1 MCEYTKSTVNKSTWK
16 YLDYRMK
23 VESTAQEGLLTMR
36 WYPGSSWCTV
46 LVYPHDILVRLHNT
60 LHIVYHYLCTK
71 YCSLDTYCITVLCLQ
86 SIGLYLECEDI
97 IAFCHYN
104 GCCIMLTKFIVY
116 IKFQYIFTNLWPY
129 SSCIGSIS
137 SRAVWVCVLHIS
149 FEQLA
154 LQFNHINLQ

>member
-71 YCSLDTYCITVLCLQ
+71 YCSLDTYCIIVLCLQ
-86 SIGLYLECEDI
+86 VLVCIWSVRILLHSVIIMDIVKCLQSLLYTLNFNIFSQTYD
-97 IAFCHYN
+97 H
-104 GCCIMLTKFIVY
+104 IVH
-116 IKFQYIFTNLWPY
+116 
-129 SSCIGSIS
+129 
-137 SRAVWVCVLHIS
+137 V
-149 FEQLA
+149 
-154 LQFNHINLQ
+154 